1 MEEEEEAATT
11 RGSLLLKQK
20 LDNNDQWSSSDHG
33 GMQLSE
39 SLSTT
44 TPIVVLSTLAA
55 VCGSFTFGSAVGYS
69 SPSESGIEDDL
80 GLTSA
85 EYSIFGSILTIGA
98 MLGAVFSGKIAD
110 FIGRKG
116 AMGVSETFCI
126 LGWLAIVFAKDA
138 WWLDLGRFLVGCG
151 IGILSYVVPVY
162 IAEITPKNVR
172 GSFTSLSQLMIGC
185 GKALTFLIGSLVNW
199 RTLALIGIIPCL
211 AHLLGLFFIPESPR
225 WLVSPVQC
233 ILDFFF
239 KLAFTWCINQEGSKF
254 CLFFFFLAKCGRLEE
269 FEVRLQFLRGEN
281 ADISQEA
288 ADIIEYT
295 ENFRW
300 ISEDGVLHLFQGKY
314 AYSIIVAVGL
324 MAFQEFGGLN
334 GFAFYTSSIFESA
347 GFSSKIGTI
356 LAAVVQILM
365 TTLGVLLI
373 DKCGRRPLLMIS
385 ATGACLGCV
394 LTGFSFFLQDLQRG
408 KELIPILVLIGVL
421 VYLGSFEL
429 GMGGIPWII
438 MSEIFPINIKGLAG
452 SLVTLVSWTGS
463 WVVSY
468 TFNYLFEWSSAV
480 ICGVGILFIGK
491 IVPET
496 KGRTLE
502 EIQASFT
509 HIQQ

>member
-85 EYSIFGSILTIGA
+85 EYL
-98 MLGAVFSGKIAD
+98 VGKLRISLV
-110 FIGRKG
+110 GK

-126 LGWLAIVFAKDA
+126 LGWLAIVFAK
-138 WWLDLGRFLVGCG
+138 
-151 IGILSYVVPVY
+151 VPVY

-468 TFNYLFEWSSAV
+468 TFNYLFEWSSAGTFFIFAV